1 MPERAPLVTL
11 VQVSVTDTVHTRPRH
26 YVLYATHRSLA
37 ELKQQ
42 ILRQLR
48 PTIQRDFNTDV
59 DPAFVRIGAHSLGAG
74 TNLLEGAEAYE
85 AFYRWA
91 SFNDAPLY
99 ATLWLET
106 PPQMLLGILDAL
118 RRSVPR

>member
-1 MPERAPLVTL
+1 MPQRAPLVTR
-11 VQVSVTDTVHTRPRH
+11 VEVSVTDTVHTRPRH
-26 YVLYATHRSLA
+26 YILHATHRSLA

-42 ILRQLR
+42 IRQLT
-48 PTIQRDFNTDV
+48 PVIQRDFNTDV
-59 DPAFVRIGAHSLGAG
+59 DPAFVRIGAHSLGAR